1 MTYRRSPWF
10 CMWVVLQPPRIF
22 DISSGRRQVNP
33 GRLPGEGKFH
43 HDGTKDGTASSKQ
56 ASKHEN
62 ASNFRACLPARTAFE
77 TPLLHLKKTSN
88 YRNRL

>member
-1 MTYRRSPWF
+1 MEIRGKNVMTAAVTKWTNKDVHDDRRSPWF

-56 ASKHEN
+56 ASN
-62 ASNFRACLPARTAFE
+62 
-77 TPLLHLKKTSN
+77 
-88 YRNRL
+88 